1 MPVLFIAFT
10 GYKFMHNLRALGFET
25 FDGVIDESY
34 YQEYDA
40 NTRMYKIITELK
52 RINLME
58 GQERFD
64 MYHKLMNIANRNK
77 EKFDSTVS
85 YNNGTF
91 WNFVKS
97 LPQ

>member
-1 MPVLFIAFT
+1 M
-10 GYKFMHNLRALGFET
+10 GFET

-34 YQEYDA
+34 DQEYDS
-40 NTRMYKIITELK
+40 NTRMWKIITELK
-52 RINLME
+52 RLNSLE

-91 WNFVKS
+91 WKFVKS